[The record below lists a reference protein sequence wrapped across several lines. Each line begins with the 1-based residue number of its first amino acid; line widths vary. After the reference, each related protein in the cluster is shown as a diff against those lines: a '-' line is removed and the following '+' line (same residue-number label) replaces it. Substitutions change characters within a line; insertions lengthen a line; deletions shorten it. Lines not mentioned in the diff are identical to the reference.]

1 LTLKHS
7 GYPLKMPETTH
18 NITIA
23 GKSVPYKI
31 RVSTRATRLRI
42 TVSTKGVTV
51 TLPKGVPQREA
62 ERFLQQNAV
71 WLNAQLARSA
81 KLINP
86 STLPA
91 DVMLW
96 HGEAVQLQRI
106 EEVDRKSRIRVEP
119 TKGRLRVYMP
129 AGSKASTRLAAE
141 AWMRVNSRAEI
152 EQVVQEQAR
161 RMKAKPKAISIRDQR
176 TRWGSCSSQG
186 NLAFNWRLVMAPP
199 AILEYVVIHEL
210 AHMFELNHSS
220 DFWDIVAEF
229 CPDYKKARTWLRKN
243 ATSLRED

>member
-1 LTLKHS
+1 
-7 GYPLKMPETTH
+7 MPETNH
-18 NITIA
+18 SITIA
-23 GKSVPYKI
+23 GKSIPYKI
-31 RVSTRATRLRI
+31 RVSTRARRLRI
-42 TVSTKGVTV
+42 TVSTSGVTV

-71 WLNAQLARSA
+71 WLNAQLERTARLTKPSA
-81 KLINP
+81 
-86 STLPA
+86 LPA

-106 EEVDRKSRIRVEP
+106 EEADRKSRVRVEAA
-119 TKGRLRVYMP
+119 KGRLCVYMP

-141 AWMRVNSRAEI
+141 AWMRTNSRAEI
-152 EQVVQEQAR
+152 EQVVLEQAR

-199 AILEYVVIHEL
+199 GVLQYVVVHEL
-210 AHMFELNHSS
+210 AHIFELNHSK
-220 DFWDIVAEF
+220 DFWDIVARYF
-229 CPDYKKARTWLRKN
+229 PDYKKARTWLRKN
-243 ATSLRED
+243 ASSLRVE

>member
-1 LTLKHS
+1 
-7 GYPLKMPETTH
+7 MPETTH
-18 NITIA
+18 NITLA
-23 GKSVPYKI
+23 GKTIPYKI

-42 TVSTKGVTV
+42 TVSARGVTV
-51 TLPKGVPQREA
+51 TLPKGIPQREA

-71 WLNAQLARSA
+71 WLNAQLERTSKLA
-81 KLINP
+81 KP
-86 STLPA
+86 SPLPT

-106 EEVDRKSRIRVEP
+106 EEADRKSRVRVES
-119 TKGRLRVYMP
+119 TKGRLKVYMP

-141 AWMRVNSRAEI
+141 AWMRAGSRTEI
-152 EQVVQEQAR
+152 EQVVLEQAR

-176 TRWGSCSSQG
+176 TRWGSCSSRG
-186 NLAFNWRLVMAPP
+186 NLAFNWRLVMTPP
-199 AILEYVVIHEL
+199 AVLEYVVIHEL

-220 DFWDIVAEF
+220 DFWDIVASY

-243 ATSLRED
+243 ASSLRVE